1 VTAIAT
7 GCPKL
12 RSVYLGTLE
21 SNCDAIHT
29 FASHCPEL
37 QSIDGVSLQLTD
49 AGLAALASNC
59 ADFSTLNSTVWEVTD
74 ESVVHAAHLLL
85 PRLRR
90 IINIEAKKSVH
101 TECYNNTLVQAVA
114 YMHDLRTFILY
125 ANSASIGLHA
135 VLAMKS
141 SKLRGV
147 AFSFDNP
154 VHDPATGPA
163 LVNLV
168 CHNPL
173 LEYLQWPGNGWLS
186 DDVLATIAACCPL
199 LRELYAECKTPSAL
213 TDASVV
219 ALAQGCHQLTKV
231 EGLSGPALTDASVM
245 ALAQHCPNLE
255 TVHLQH
261 SPLVTEAALTTLA
274 QRCLK
279 LDYLKVCVEA

>member
-1 VTAIAT
+1 
-7 GCPKL
+7 
-12 RSVYLGTLE
+12 
-21 SNCDAIHT
+21 
-29 FASHCPEL
+29 
-37 QSIDGVSLQLTD
+37 
-49 AGLAALASNC
+49 
-59 ADFSTLNSTVWEVTD
+59 
-74 ESVVHAAHLLL
+74 
-85 PRLRR
+85 
-90 IINIEAKKSVH
+90 
-101 TECYNNTLVQAVA
+101 
-114 YMHDLRTFILY
+114 
-125 ANSASIGLHA
+125 
-135 VLAMKS
+135 MKC

-154 VHDPATGPA
+154 VHDPATGAA

-168 CHNPL
+168 RRNPL

-245 ALAQHCPNLE
+245 ALAERCPNLE

-274 QRCLK
+274 QRCSK
-279 LDYLKVCVEA
+279 LDYLKVCSGSMDKAAIDRLQGAREGPGRLEVSYRALHTDSSEWDNGVVGEDV

>member
-12 RSVYLGTLE
+12 RSVYLGLLD

-90 IINIEAKKSVH
+90 IILIEAKKSVH

-114 YMHDLRTFILY
+114 YMRGLRTFILY
-125 ANSASIGLHA
+125 ASSASIGLQA
-135 VLAMKS
+135 VLAITCS
-141 SKLRGV
+141 ELRGV
-147 AFSFDNP
+147 AFSFDNS
-154 VHDPATGPA
+154 VHDPATGAA
-163 LVNLV
+163 LANLV
-168 CHNPL
+168 RRNPL

-186 DDVLATIAACCPL
+186 DDVLATTAACCPL
-199 LRELYAECKTPSAL
+199 LRELCAECKIPPRVDRRRSGGVGSGLPSADGGGGTQRPSTNRRL
-213 TDASVV
+213 RDGTGGALPQPQNGPPAAQPTGHGSSVDYPRAEV
-219 ALAQGCHQLTKV
+219 SKIGPPQGV
-231 EGLSGPALTDASVM
+231 
-245 ALAQHCPNLE
+245 
-255 TVHLQH
+255 
-261 SPLVTEAALTTLA
+261 
-274 QRCLK
+274 
-279 LDYLKVCVEA
+279 